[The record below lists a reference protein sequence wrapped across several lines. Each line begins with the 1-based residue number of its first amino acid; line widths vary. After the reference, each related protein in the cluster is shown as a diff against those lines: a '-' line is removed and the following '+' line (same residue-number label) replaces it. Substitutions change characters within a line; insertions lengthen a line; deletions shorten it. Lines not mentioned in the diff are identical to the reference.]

1 MKADNFAYR
10 APEFN
15 EINGNE
21 IRILNGKALSA
32 SSKLFSLVSSTP
44 MPDAAFGMAF
54 RILVPPVLLYGY
66 PWSRSGSVAVGQGNC
81 RISAPSRSAMPII
94 AAPSETIPT
103 ASRYR
108 RSRSRPPRAGDR
120 IDDGPN
126 PGTDRSA
133 SAAER

>member
-1 MKADNFAYR
+1 
-10 APEFN
+10 
-15 EINGNE
+15 
-21 IRILNGKALSA
+21 
-32 SSKLFSLVSSTP
+32 

-66 PWSRSGSVAVGQGNC
+66 PWSRSGSVAVGQGTYLNI
-81 RISAPSRSAMPII
+81 RSFEKRYADYSGAFRDNPYSIAISAKPI
-94 AAPSETIPT
+94 
-103 ASRYR
+103 
-108 RSRSRPPRAGDR
+108 PPPHRAGDR